1 MIWGCAQMYQSD
13 YMVSQVTDM
22 TGSKIFAPG
31 TAFEIIIRSLGE
43 SGGRIHLPHGDIS
56 DFGEYGYNSIT
67 S

>member
-1 MIWGCAQMYQSD
+1 
-13 YMVSQVTDM
+13 MVSQVTDM
-22 TGSKIFAPG
+22 TGAKIFAPG

-43 SGGRIHLPHGDIS
+43 SGGRIHMPHGDIS